1 MRVTIFFIFLATY
14 TISYGQKNDKIST
27 IDFVQILNDNKEEAV
42 YYYQN
47 NWKVL
52 RNMAIDKKYIHS
64 FQILET
70 QANEDAP
77 FHLMLITTYLN
88 EAQYKLRED
97 HFSELIKEKGELKL
111 LNDKKPGAFRKTLF
125 SKERTLHWK

>member
-1 MRVTIFFIFLATY
+1 MKIVLFFIVLASSVV
-14 TISYGQKNDKIST
+14 SYGQHDHKIST
-27 IDFVQILNDNKEEAV
+27 IDFVQILNDNKKEAI

-52 RNMAIDKKYIHS
+52 RNMAIEKKYIES

-70 QANEDAP
+70 SANEAAP

-88 EAQYKLRED
+88 EEQYKLRED
-97 HFSELIKEKGELKL
+97 HFSELIKEKGKLKL
-111 LNDKKPGAFRKTLF
+111 LNDKKPGAFRKVLY
-125 SKERTLHWK
+125 SKERSLHWK

>member
-1 MRVTIFFIFLATY
+1 MRIMLLIVLLSICSIGH
-14 TISYGQKNDKIST
+14 GQQNDKIST

-52 RNMAIDKKYIHS
+52 RNMAIKKEYIHS
-64 FQILET
+64 YQILELPPS
-70 QANEDAP
+70 EDEP

-88 EAQYKLRED
+88 NQQYELREE
-97 HFSELIKEKGELKL
+97 HFTVLIKEKGALKL
-111 LNDKKPGAFRKTLF
+111 MNDKDPGEFRKILF
-125 SKERTLHWK
+125 SKEMIRHWN

>member
-1 MRVTIFFIFLATY
+1 MSSTY
-14 TISYGQKNDKIST
+14 TISYGQQNDKIST
-27 IDFVQILNDNKEEAV
+27 IDFVQILNDNTEETV

-70 QANEDAP
+70 QANKDAP

-88 EAQYKLRED
+88 EEQYKLRED
-97 HFSELIKEKGELKL
+97 HFSELIKEKGKLEL
-111 LNDKKPGAFRKTLF
+111 LNDKKPGEFRKTLF

>member
-1 MRVTIFFIFLATY
+1 MRTLVFFIFLATS
-14 TISYGQKNDKIST
+14 ISYGQQGDKIST
-27 IDFVQILNDNKEEAV
+27 IDFVQILNDNKEEAAF
-42 YYYQN
+42 YYQN

-52 RNMAIDKKYIHS
+52 RKMAIKKKYIHS

-70 QANEDAP
+70 PANEDAP

-88 EAQYKLRED
+88 EEQYKLRED
-97 HFSELIKEKGELKL
+97 HFSELIKEKGKLEL

-125 SKERTLHWK
+125 SKEKTLHWK